1 MKLPKARKRG
11 EAYRIELMFNGKRI
25 SATRDTEKECEQ
37 WAMLKLLE
45 LKTEQKNNTDEVIKQ
60 HYPLSA
66 LMHKYYEEIGR
77 HKKSSRTVKIS
88 IKQFIDSY
96 QHIAEMSVHD
106 ITPQILTE
114 WRNSRLKNVSTG
126 TVLRD
131 ISLYSAIFTFAQK
144 ELFLIDSNPFSLVSK
159 PSQPKSRNRRI
170 SDNEIDLI
178 LEVHDY
184 ERGQAPTEDQHFI
197 AWAFLFAIETTMR
210 QGEILNIERSNIFD
224 DYIHLADTKNGEFR
238 DVPLL
243 QSAKDLLMLIKPTDS
258 HKLIDMKNSTFQNMF
273 GNRIRKLG
281 IKDLHFHDTR
291 HEGITRLVKLR
302 KVPIEI
308 LMKITGHKTAGILI
322 NTYYNPT
329 ASEISAMLNESN

>member
-11 EAYRIELMFNGKRI
+11 ETYRIELMFNGKRI

-45 LKTEQKNNTDEVIKQ
+45 LKTEQSKNIKEEKQ
-60 HYPLSA
+60 HYPVSA
-66 LMHKYYEEIGR
+66 LMYKYYEEIGK
-77 HKKSSRTVKIS
+77 HKKSSRSIRIS
-88 IKQFIDSY
+88 IKQFIDTYSALSE
-96 QHIAEMSVHD
+96 ISVHD
-106 ITPQILTE
+106 ITPQILTD
-114 WRNSRLKNVSTG
+114 WRNTRLKTVSVG

-131 ISLYSAIFTFAQK
+131 ISLFSAIFTYAQK
-144 ELFLIDSNPFSLVSK
+144 ELFLIDSNPFSIVSK

-170 SDNEIDLI
+170 SAHEIDLV
-178 LEVHDY
+178 LKAHDY
-184 ERGQAPTEDQHFI
+184 NHGQTPTEIKHFI

-210 QGEILNIERSNIFD
+210 QGEILSIQRSNIFE
-224 DYIHLADTKNGEFR
+224 DYIHLPDTKNGDSR
-238 DVPLL
+238 DVPLMAG
-243 QSAKDLLMLIKPTDS
+243 AKELL
-258 HKLIDMKNSTFQNMF
+258 KLIPNNGSDKLLNISSSTFQNTF
-273 GNRIRKLG
+273 SKKLKKAN
-281 IKDLHFHDTR
+281 IKEMHFHDTR

>member
-11 EAYRIELMFNGKRI
+11 ESYRIELMFNGKRI
-25 SATRDTEKECEQ
+25 SATRDTQKECEE

-45 LKTEQKNNTDEVIKQ
+45 LKTKTYEDTNVKQ

-66 LMHKYYEEIGR
+66 LMRKYYESTGR
-77 HKKSSRTVKIS
+77 GKKSSRSINIS
-88 IKQFIDSY
+88 INQFIENFT
-96 QHIAEMSVHD
+96 HIAEMSVHD
-106 ITPQILTE
+106 ITPQILTN
-114 WRNSRLKNVSTG
+114 WRNARLKQVSVG

-131 ISLYSAIFTFAQK
+131 ISLLSSIFSYAQK
-144 ELFLIDSNPFSLVSK
+144 ELFLIEVNPFSLVVK

-170 SDNEIDLI
+170 SDAEINLI
-178 LEVHDY
+178 LKAHNY
-184 ERGQAPTEDQHFI
+184 QHGQVPVDPQHFV

-210 QGEILNIERSNIFD
+210 QGEILSIKRSNIFD
-224 DYIHLADTKNGEFR
+224 DYIHLPDTKNGDPR

-243 QSAKDLLMLIKPTDS
+243 DSAKALLKLITPTDS
-258 HKLIDMKNSTFQNMF
+258 ENLIDMKSSTFQNTF
-273 GNRIRKLG
+273 GGRIRKLG
-281 IKDLHFHDTR
+281 IDDLHFHDTR

-308 LMKITGHKTAGILI
+308 LMKITGHKTASILI

-329 ASEISAMLNESN
+329 ASEISKMLNESN

>member
-1 MKLPKARKRG
+1 MKIPKARKRG

-25 SATRDTEKECEQ
+25 GATRDTEKECEQ

-45 LKTEQKNNTDEVIKQ
+45 LKTEQKSNKDDVKQ

-66 LMHKYYEEIGR
+66 LMYKYYENVGK
-77 HKKSSRTVKIS
+77 HKKSSRVIKIS
-88 IKQFIDSY
+88 IKQFIDNY
-96 QHIAEMSVHD
+96 PHIAEMSVHD
-106 ITPQILTE
+106 ITPQVLTD

-131 ISLYSAIFTFAQK
+131 VSLYSAIFTYAQK

-159 PSQPKSRNRRI
+159 PAQPKSRNRRI
-170 SDNEIDLI
+170 SDHEIDLI
-178 LEVHDY
+178 LKVHDY
-184 ERGQAPTEDQHFI
+184 ERGQVPTEDQHFI

-210 QGEILNIERSNIFD
+210 QGEILSIERSNIFD
-224 DYIHLADTKNGEFR
+224 DYIHLPDTKNGDFR
-238 DVPLL
+238 NVPLL
-243 QSAKDLLMLIKPTDS
+243 ESAKELL
-258 HKLIDMKNSTFQNMF
+258 KLIPSNGSDKLLDIKNSTFQNMF
-273 GNRIRKLG
+273 GNRIRKLK

>member
-45 LKTEQKNNTDEVIKQ
+45 LKTEQKNNKDDVKQ

-66 LMHKYYEEIGR
+66 LMHKYYENVGK
-77 HKKSSRTVKIS
+77 HKKSSRVIKIS
-88 IKQFIDSY
+88 IKQFINDY
-96 QHIAEMSVHD
+96 PYIAEMSVHD
-106 ITPQILTE
+106 ITPQVLTD
-114 WRNSRLKNVSTG
+114 WRNSRLKNVSIG

-131 ISLYSAIFTFAQK
+131 ISLYSAIFTYAQK

-170 SDNEIDLI
+170 SDHEIDLI
-178 LEVHDY
+178 LKVHDY
-184 ERGQAPTEDQHFI
+184 ERGQVPTEDQHFI

-210 QGEILNIERSNIFD
+210 QGEILSIERSNIFD
-224 DYIHLADTKNGEFR
+224 DYIHLPDTKNGDYR
-238 DVPLL
+238 NVPLL
-243 QSAKDLLMLIKPTDS
+243 ESAKELLKLIPPNGS
-258 HKLIDMKNSTFQNMF
+258 NKLIDMKNSTFQNMF
-273 GNRIRKLG
+273 GNRIRKAKIEG
-281 IKDLHFHDTR
+281 LHFHDTR

>member
-11 EAYRIELMFNGKRI
+11 EAFRIELMFNGKRI

-45 LKTEQKNNTDEVIKQ
+45 LKTEKSESKGDVKP
-60 HYPLSA
+60 HFPLSV
-66 LMHKYYEEIGR
+66 LMHKYYEEIGK
-77 HKKSSRTVKIS
+77 HKKSSRTIKVS
-88 IKQFIDSY
+88 INHFIKNFLD
-96 QHIAEMSVHD
+96 IAEMSVHD

-114 WRNSRLKNVSTG
+114 WRNLRLKDVSTG

-131 ISLYSAIFTFAQK
+131 VSLFSAIFTYAQK
-144 ELFLIDSNPFSLVSK
+144 ELFLIDNNPFSLISK
-159 PSQPKSRNRRI
+159 PPQPKSRNRRI
-170 SDNEIDLI
+170 NEFEIDLI
-178 LEVHDY
+178 LQAHDY
-184 ERGQAPTEDQHFI
+184 ARGQIPTCDQHFI

-224 DYIHLADTKNGEFR
+224 DYIHLAETKNGDYR

-243 QSAKDLLMLIKPTDS
+243 QSAKDLLKLIKPNGTN
-258 HKLIDMKNSTFQNMF
+258 KLIDMKNSTFQNMF
-273 GNRIRKLG
+273 GNRIKKLG
-281 IKDLHFHDTR
+281 INDLHFHDTR

-329 ASEISAMLNESN
+329 ASEISSMLNESN